1 MYPRSMMRKI
11 SLGIV
16 GLGILLAGCAKPTPQ
31 SAPTAGTSSGTPLK
45 IAVIPKGT
53 ANSYW
58 LTVKLGAEAAAA
70 KKNATIVFNGP
81 AQETDVTGQVDVVN
95 NEITAGVNAIVLA
108 ACDQNA
114 LLTPAEKAVKAGI
127 PVVTIDSG
135 LNPLKDPSY
144 EYIATDNVAA
154 GMKAADALASAMG
167 GTGKV
172 GVLGFIKGA
181 ASNDQR
187 IQGFLQGIKKYPGIQ
202 VVATLYDDSDTGK
215 AVNQATNMLTGNP
228 AITGIFAANQ
238 PGGQGA
244 ASFLKQSG
252 KVGKVKVVSFDGSN
266 DEITDLKDGIL
277 QALVVQNPYQMGYE
291 GVMAAIDAINK
302 KPAAKRFSDS
312 GVTVVTMKNYNTPEV
327 QQVLFPSKRSN

>member
-1 MYPRSMMRKI
+1 MYSRTTMRKF
-11 SLGIV
+11 SLGIL
-16 GLGILLAGCAKPTPQ
+16 GLGILLGGCAKPAPNSTP
-31 SAPTAGTSSGTPLK
+31 AGGTSSGTPLK

-70 KKNATIVFNGP
+70 KENATIVFNGP

-114 LLTPAEKAVKAGI
+114 LLAPAEKAVNAGI

-135 LNPLKDPSY
+135 LNPSKDPSY

-154 GMKAADALASAMG
+154 GVKAADALAAAMG

-187 IQGFLQGIKKYPGIQ
+187 IQGFLQGIKKYPRIQ
-202 VVATLYDDSDTGK
+202 VVSTLYDDSDTGK
-215 AVNQATNMLTGNP
+215 AVNQATNMLTANP
-228 AITGIFAANQ
+228 SITGIFAANQ

-252 KVGKVKVVSFDGSN
+252 KVGKVKIVSFDGSN
-266 DEITDLKDGIL
+266 DEITDLKDGII
-277 QALVVQNPYQMGYE
+277 QALVVQNPYQMGYQ
-291 GVMAAIDAINK
+291 GVMAAINAINK
-302 KPAAKRFSDS
+302 KPAAKKFADS
-312 GVTVVTMKNYNTPEV
+312 GVTVVTLKNFNTAEV
-327 QQVLFPSKRSN
+327 QQVLYPSKQSS